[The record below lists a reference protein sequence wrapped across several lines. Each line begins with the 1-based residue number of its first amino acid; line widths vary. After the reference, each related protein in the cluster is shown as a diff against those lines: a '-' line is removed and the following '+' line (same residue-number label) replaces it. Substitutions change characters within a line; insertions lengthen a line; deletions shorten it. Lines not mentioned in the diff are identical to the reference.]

1 MQIKDTSLAGVSE
14 WLFAGQQQST
24 DNNDFMQTLSSALAT
39 EQDTTNT
46 AAELVTLL
54 SGSDEANGISLS
66 RSDAMFS
73 VLTQNL
79 MQSLVQSALQ
89 TEKTPEQLAAEQQ
102 PTAFA
107 EGTTPGMAD
116 VVDMIN
122 PLQHIP
128 LVSQY
133 YREWTGDDMG
143 YVSQVAGGALWGGG
157 VGVAT
162 SFLNL
167 GLTSIMGKSPSDYI
181 HQFLS
186 ADDTVVAAATAVSKP
201 MTSAKTNSSAPTVA
215 INS

>member
-1 MQIKDTSLAGVSE
+1 MQIKDTSLAGVSD
-14 WLFAGQQQST
+14 WLFAGQQQSS
-24 DNNDFMQTLSSALAT
+24 DNTDFMQTLSSALGA
-39 EQDTTNT
+39 EPDSTTNT

-54 SGSDEANGISLS
+54 SGNDDANAISLS

-107 EGTTPGMAD
+107 DGTTPGVAD

-186 ADDTVVAAATAVSKP
+186 TDDVTATATAAVSKP
-201 MTSAKTNSSAPTVA
+201 VAPAKAVTS
-215 INS
+215 

>member
-1 MQIKDTSLAGVSE
+1 MQIKDSSLTGLSD
-14 WLFAGQQQST
+14 WLFAGQQQAPDS
-24 DNNDFMQTLSSALAT
+24 NDFMQTLSSALGT
-39 EQDTTNT
+39 EQDKTST

-54 SGSDEANGISLS
+54 SGNDESTGIALS

-73 VLTQNL
+73 VLTQSL

-89 TEKTPEQLAAEQQ
+89 TEKTPEQLAQEQQ

-157 VGVAT
+157 MGVAT

-181 HQFLS
+181 HQFLA
-186 ADDTVVAAATAVSKP
+186 ADEAGATATAAVPK
-201 MTSAKTNSSAPTVA
+201 TVA
-215 INS
+215 PAKAVTG

>member
-1 MQIKDTSLAGVSE
+1 MQIKDSSLTGVSD
-14 WLFAGQQQST
+14 WLFAGQQHSAGS
-24 DNNDFMQTLSSALAT
+24 NDFTQTLSAALGT
-39 EQDTTNT
+39 EQDSANS

-54 SGSDEANGISLS
+54 SGSEENNGIALS

-73 VLTQNL
+73 VLTQSL

-186 ADDTVVAAATAVSKP
+186 TDDVTATATAAVSKP
-201 MTSAKTNSSAPTVA
+201 VAPAKAVTS
-215 INS
+215 

>member
-1 MQIKDTSLAGVSE
+1 MQIKDSSLTGVSD
-14 WLFAGQQQST
+14 WLFAGQQQSAGS
-24 DNNDFMQTLSSALAT
+24 NDFTQTLSAALGT
-39 EQDTTNT
+39 EQDSANS

-54 SGSDEANGISLS
+54 SGSEENNGIALS

-73 VLTQNL
+73 VLTQSL

-89 TEKTPEQLAAEQQ
+89 TEKTPEQLAQEQQ

-107 EGTTPGMAD
+107 DGTTPGMAD

-186 ADDTVVAAATAVSKP
+186 TDDVTATATAAVSKP
-201 MTSAKTNSSAPTVA
+201 VAPAKAVTS
-215 INS
+215 

>member
-1 MQIKDTSLAGVSE
+1 MQIKDSSLTGVSD
-14 WLFAGQQQST
+14 WLFAGQQQSAGS
-24 DNNDFMQTLSSALAT
+24 NDFTQTLSAALGT
-39 EQDTTNT
+39 EQDSANS

-54 SGSDEANGISLS
+54 SGSEENNGIALS

-73 VLTQNL
+73 VLTQSL

-186 ADDTVVAAATAVSKP
+186 TDDVTATATAAVSKP
-201 MTSAKTNSSAPTVA
+201 VAPAKAVTS
-215 INS
+215 

>member
-1 MQIKDTSLAGVSE
+1 MQIKDSSLTSVSD
-14 WLFAGQQQST
+14 WLFAGQQQSP
-24 DNNDFMQTLSSALAT
+24 DSNDFMQTLSSALGT
-39 EQDTTNT
+39 EHDKTST
-46 AAELVTLL
+46 AAELVPLL
-54 SGSDEANGISLS
+54 SGNEENNGIALS

-73 VLTQNL
+73 VLTQSL

-107 EGTTPGMAD
+107 DGTTPGMAD

-181 HQFLS
+181 HQFLT
-186 ADDTVVAAATAVSKP
+186 ADEAGATATAAVPK
-201 MTSAKTNSSAPTVA
+201 TVA
-215 INS
+215 PAKAVTS